1 LRRDGRRA
9 APLPRYIRRH
19 GHKVMAVDW
28 TVRPAQPMRRERKI
42 RARIVRLI
50 LKYGLANPTP
60 RRHA

>member
-1 LRRDGRRA
+1 
-9 APLPRYIRRH
+9 
-19 GHKVMAVDW
+19 MAVDW